1 MQNSLIIFGI
11 DVLAYKERGKKTS
24 RIYSLV
30 IISKDHI
37 EKYSKMNKRLLLKKI
52 RDLKPDF
59 IAIDNIFELAPS
71 AQGITRLLEIIPPT
85 SVLVQV
91 TGNPRTG
98 MEKLTQLI
106 TKHNLRK
113 DLSFSYS
120 NQKLN
125 ALETA
130 EVAAKLCAKH
140 VGHAV
145 VAFEEEI
152 KINITKKKSHGRGGW
167 SAPRYERISLR

>member
-1 MQNSLIIFGI
+1 MKNSLIIFGV

-30 IISKDHI
+30 IISKNHI
-37 EKYSKMNKRLLLKKI
+37 EKYSKMNKRSLLKKI
-52 RDLKPDF
+52 KDLKPDF
-59 IAIDNIFELAPS
+59 IAIDNIFELAPH
-71 AQGITRLLEIIPPT
+71 AHGIIRFLEIIPPT
-85 SVLVQV
+85 TVLVQV
-91 TGNPRTG
+91 TGNPHTG
-98 MEKLTQLI
+98 MEKLTHLI
-106 TKHNLRK
+106 TKHNLRN

-130 EVAAKLCAKH
+130 EVAAKLCLRH
-140 VGHAV
+140 VGHMI

-152 KINITKKKSHGRGGW
+152 KINITKKN
-167 SAPRYERISLR
+167 ILQM